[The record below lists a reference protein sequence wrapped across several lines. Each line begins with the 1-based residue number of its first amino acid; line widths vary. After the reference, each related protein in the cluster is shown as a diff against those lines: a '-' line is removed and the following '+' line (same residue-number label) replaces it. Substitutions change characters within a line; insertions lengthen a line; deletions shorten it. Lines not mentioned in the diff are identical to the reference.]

1 VTGRAVWRPSRT
13 FGHTLET
20 MLETRRSTCP
30 FDCPDACGLVVETD
44 GRSVRS
50 VRGDPEHDYTRGTL
64 CPKVNGFERT
74 VHAPGRLLHPLIR
87 TGAKGQGAFRR
98 ASWDEAAT
106 LIADRWQ
113 ALIAAHGRECIL
125 PYTYAGTMGLIQR
138 NAQEPLMHRLGAS
151 LLDRTICTSAQNAGW
166 EQVMGHTPGS
176 DPEDA
181 VHSDLLFLWG
191 INALATNIHFLT
203 QVKAV
208 RRNGGRVFLIDTHR
222 QASAAY
228 ADRVFL
234 VRPGSDGALALGMLH
249 LLVREN
255 RVDREFLAREAVGWD
270 ELERQI
276 LPEHP
281 PERTAALTGLSVED
295 VVFLAREFGTARA
308 PFIRLGGAPSRYG
321 NGGLNTRATICLPT
335 AVGAWAKKG
344 GGLLSSTNSGQAF
357 DLRSF
362 VRPDL
367 LPGRTR
373 IVNMNRLGHALNE
386 LDGPRV
392 MSLFVASSNP
402 AAVAPDQNAVL
413 RGLSREDLFTVVHE
427 RFMTDT
433 ALYADVVLPA
443 PTMLETA
450 DLYRAYGHFYAQ
462 RVRPVIPPLG
472 ESRSNWET
480 IRTLA
485 RAMGLTD
492 DVFQLSAD
500 EHIELIL
507 SRPTSWL
514 QGVDLDALNAGH
526 AVRLNV
532 PRGKWLTPSG
542 KIEIKNE
549 RLPEPVPRHRPT
561 HADLD
566 GEALPL
572 RLQTAPA
579 LYRLNSSFTERAEL
593 SKKLGAQTLR
603 LSPAD
608 ATARRLTNGQ
618 RVTGF
623 NAQGEVSFVLEVT
636 DAVPPGIAVAEGVHS
651 IQQGN
656 ARNVNGLTSQRLA
669 DTGGGSTFYDN
680 RIDVRAA
687 G

>member
-1 VTGRAVWRPSRT
+1 
-13 FGHTLET
+13 

-50 VRGDPEHDYTRGTL
+50 VRGDPEHEYTRGTL

-87 TGAKGQGAFRR
+87 TGTKGQGAFRR
-98 ASWDEAAT
+98 ASWDEAVA
-106 LIADRWQ
+106 LIAERWQ
-113 ALIAAHGRECIL
+113 ALIAANGRECIL

-191 INALATNIHFLT
+191 INALATNIHFIT

-255 RVDREFLAREAVGWD
+255 RVDRAFLACEAVGWD

-295 VVFLAREFGTARA
+295 VVFLAREYGTARA

-344 GGLLSSTNSGQAF
+344 GGFLSSTNSGQAF
-357 DLRSF
+357 DVRSF

-413 RGLSREDLFTVVHE
+413 RGLSRGNLFTVVHE

-480 IRTLA
+480 IQALA

-492 DVFQLSAD
+492 EVFQLSAD
-500 EHIELIL
+500 EHIDLIL
-507 SRPTSWL
+507 CRPTSWL
-514 QGVDLDALNAGH
+514 QGVDLDALNAGQ

-549 RLPEPVPRHRPT
+549 RLSEPLPRHRPT

-608 ATARRLTNGQ
+608 AAARGLTTGQ

-656 ARNVNGLTSQRLA
+656 VRNVNGLTSQRLA

-680 RIDVRAA
+680 RIDVRAETR
-687 G
+687 

>member
-255 RVDREFLAREAVGWD
+255 RVDRDFLAREAVGWD

-526 AVRLNV
+526 AVRLNA

>member
-1 VTGRAVWRPSRT
+1 MAAMRHA
-13 FGHTLET
+13 H
-20 MLETRRSTCP
+20 RSTCP

-44 GRSVRS
+44 GRSVLS

-87 TGAKGQGAFRR
+87 TGPKGQGAFRR
-98 ASWDEAAT
+98 ASWDEAVG
-106 LIADRWQ
+106 LVADRWQ
-113 ALIAAHGRECIL
+113 SLIATHGRECLL
-125 PYTYAGTMGLIQR
+125 PVTYAGTMGLIQR
-138 NAQEPLMHRLGAS
+138 NAQEPLMHRLGAT

-166 EQVMGHTPGS
+166 EQVMGKSPGS

-208 RRNGGRVFLIDTHR
+208 RRSGGRVFLVDTHR

-234 VRPGSDGALALGMLH
+234 VRPGSDGALALGLLH
-249 LLVREN
+249 VLVREN
-255 RVDREFLAREAVGWD
+255 LVDRAYLAREAVGWE
-270 ELERQI
+270 ELERQV

-295 VVFLAREFGTARA
+295 VVFLAREYGTARA

-321 NGGLNTRATICLPT
+321 NGGLNTRAMICLPT

-344 GGLLSSTNSGQAF
+344 GGFLSSTNSGGAF
-357 DLRSF
+357 DQRTF
-362 VRPDL
+362 VRADL

-373 IVNMNRLGHALNE
+373 IVNMNQLGHALNE

-392 MSLFVASSNP
+392 MALFVASSNP
-402 AAVAPDQNAVL
+402 AAVCPDQNAVL
-413 RGLSREDLFTVVHE
+413 KGLCREDLFTVVHE

-433 ALYADVVLPA
+433 ALHADVVLPA

-480 IRTLA
+480 IQALA
-485 RAMGLTD
+485 KALGLTD

-500 EHIELIL
+500 EHIDLIL
-507 SRPTSWL
+507 SRRTSWL
-514 QGVDLDALNAGH
+514 DGVDLDALNAGH

-542 KIEIKNE
+542 KIEIRND
-549 RLPEPVPRHRPT
+549 RLPEPLPRFRPT
-561 HADLD
+561 HSDLD
-566 GEALPL
+566 GDALPL

-579 LYRLNSSFTERAEL
+579 LFRLNSSFTERAEL
-593 SKKLGAQTLR
+593 SKKLGPQTLR

-608 ATARRLTNGQ
+608 AAARGLADGQ

-623 NAQGEVSFVLEVT
+623 NALGEVSFVLEVT
-636 DAVPPGIAVAEGVHS
+636 DAVPSGIAVAEGVHS
-651 IQQGN
+651 LQQGN
-656 ARNVNGLTSQRLA
+656 ARNVNGLTSQRIA

-680 RIDVRAA
+680 RIDVRAEA
-687 G
+687 R

>member
-1 VTGRAVWRPSRT
+1 VT
-13 FGHTLET
+13 
-20 MLETRRSTCP
+20 LETRRSTCP

-44 GRSVRS
+44 GRSVHS
-50 VRGDPEHDYTRGTL
+50 VRGDPEHGYTRGTL

-87 TGAKGQGAFRR
+87 TGQKRQGSFRR
-98 ASWDEAAT
+98 ASWDEAAA
-106 LIADRWQ
+106 LVAERWQ
-113 ALIAAHGRECIL
+113 RLIAAHGRECLL
-125 PYTYAGTMGLIQR
+125 PYTYAGTMGLLQR
-138 NAQEPLMHRLGAS
+138 NAQDPLMHRLGAS

-166 EQVMGHTPGS
+166 DQVMGNTPGS

-181 VHSDLLFLWG
+181 VDSDLLFLWG

-208 RRNGGRVFLIDTHR
+208 RRNGGRVFLVDTHR
-222 QASAAY
+222 QVSAVY

-249 LLVREN
+249 VLVREN
-255 RVDREFLAREAVGWD
+255 LVDRAYLAREAVGWD
-270 ELERQI
+270 DLERQV
-276 LPEHP
+276 LPENP
-281 PERTAALTGLSVED
+281 PERAAALTGLSVED
-295 VVFLAREFGTARA
+295 VVFLAREYGKARA

-321 NGGLNTRATICLPT
+321 NGGLNTRAMICLPA

-344 GGLLSSTNSGQAF
+344 GGFLSSTNTGKAF
-357 DLRSF
+357 DVSSF

-367 LPGRTR
+367 IPGRTR
-373 IVNMNRLGHALNE
+373 IVNMNQLGHALNE
-386 LDGPRV
+386 LEGPRV
-392 MSLFVASSNP
+392 MALFVANSNP

-413 RGLSREDLFTVVHE
+413 RGLGREDLFTVVHE

-462 RVRPVIPPLG
+462 RVKAVIPPLG

-485 RAMGLTD
+485 KALGLTD
-492 DVFQLSAD
+492 DVFQRSAD
-500 EHIELIL
+500 EHIDLIL
-507 SRPTSWL
+507 SKRTSWL
-514 QGVDLDALNAGH
+514 EGVDLDALNAGH

-549 RLPEPVPRHRPT
+549 RLPEPLPRHRPT
-561 HADLD
+561 HSDLD
-566 GEALPL
+566 GDALPL
-572 RLQTAPA
+572 RLQTAPS
-579 LYRLNSSFTERAEL
+579 LFRLNSSFTERAEL

-608 ATARRLTNGQ
+608 AQARGLTNGQ

-656 ARNVNGLTSQRLA
+656 TRNVNGLTSQRLA

-680 RIDVRAA
+680 RIDVRAEA
-687 G
+687 R

>member
-1 VTGRAVWRPSRT
+1 
-13 FGHTLET
+13 

-50 VRGDPEHDYTRGTL
+50 VRGDPEHGYTRGAL

-74 VHAPGRLLHPLIR
+74 VHAPGRLLHPLVR
-87 TGAKGQGAFRR
+87 TGPKGQGAFRR
-98 ASWDEAAT
+98 ASWDEAA
-106 LIADRWQ
+106 
-113 ALIAAHGRECIL
+113 ALIAERWQSLIATHGRECLL
-125 PYTYAGTMGLIQR
+125 PVTYAGTMGLIQR
-138 NAQEPLMHRLGAS
+138 NAQEPLMHRLGAT

-166 EQVMGHTPGS
+166 EQAMGRSPGS
-176 DPEDA
+176 DPEEA

-208 RRNGGRVFLIDTHR
+208 RRSGGQIFLIDTHR
-222 QASAAY
+222 QATAAH

-249 LLVREN
+249 VLVREKL
-255 RVDREFLAREAVGWD
+255 VDRTFLAREALGWD
-270 ELERQI
+270 ELERQV
-276 LPEHP
+276 LPENP
-281 PERTAALTGLSVED
+281 PERAAALTGLSVED
-295 VVFLAREFGTARA
+295 VVFLARAYGTARA

-321 NGGLNTRATICLPT
+321 NGGLNTRALICLPT
-335 AVGAWAKKG
+335 AVGAWAKRG
-344 GGLLSSTNSGQAF
+344 GGFLASTNTGAAF
-357 DLRSF
+357 DLRTF

-373 IVNMNRLGHALNE
+373 IVNMNRLGHTLNE
-386 LDGPRV
+386 LEGPPV
-392 MSLFVASSNP
+392 MALFVASSNP
-402 AAVAPDQNAVL
+402 AAVCPDQNAVL
-413 RGLSREDLFTVVHE
+413 KGLSREDLFTVVHE

-433 ALYADVVLPA
+433 ALHADVVLPA

-480 IRTLA
+480 IQTLA
-485 RAMGLTD
+485 SAMGLTD

-500 EHIELIL
+500 EHIDLIL
-507 SRPTSWL
+507 SRPTPWL
-514 QGVDLDALNAGH
+514 EGVDLGALNAGH

-542 KIEIKNE
+542 KIEIRNE
-549 RLPEPVPRHRPT
+549 RLPEPLPRHRPS

-566 GEALPL
+566 GDALPL

-593 SKKLGAQTLR
+593 SKKLGPQTLR

-608 ATARRLTNGQ
+608 AAARGLTSGQ

-636 DAVPPGIAVAEGVHS
+636 EDVPPGLAVAEGVHS

-680 RIDVRAA
+680 RIDVRACSL
-687 G
+687 

>member
-1 VTGRAVWRPSRT
+1 
-13 FGHTLET
+13 
-20 MLETRRSTCP
+20 
-30 FDCPDACGLVVETD
+30 
-44 GRSVRS
+44 
-50 VRGDPEHDYTRGTL
+50 
-64 CPKVNGFERT
+64 
-74 VHAPGRLLHPLIR
+74 
-87 TGAKGQGAFRR
+87 
-98 ASWDEAAT
+98 
-106 LIADRWQ
+106 
-113 ALIAAHGRECIL
+113 
-125 PYTYAGTMGLIQR
+125 
-138 NAQEPLMHRLGAS
+138 MHRLGAS

-166 EQVMGHTPGS
+166 EQVMGRSPGS

-208 RRNGGRVFLIDTHR
+208 RKGGGRVFLVDTHR

-255 RVDREFLAREAVGWD
+255 LVDRAYLARETVGWD
-270 ELERQI
+270 ELERQV

-281 PERTAALTGLSVED
+281 PERGGALTGLSVED
-295 VVFLAREFGTARA
+295 VVFLAREYGTARA

-321 NGGLNTRATICLPT
+321 NGGLNTRAMICLPT

-344 GGLLSSTNSGQAF
+344 GGFLSSTNTGGAF
-357 DLRSF
+357 DLRTF

-373 IVNMNRLGHALNE
+373 IVNMNQLGHALNE

-392 MSLFVASSNP
+392 MALFVASSNP
-402 AAVAPDQNAVL
+402 AAVCPDQNAVL
-413 RGLSREDLFTVVHE
+413 KGLGREDLFTVVHE

-433 ALYADVVLPA
+433 ALHADVVLPA

-462 RVRPVIPPLG
+462 RVRPVVPPLG
-472 ESRSNWET
+472 ESRSNWDT
-480 IRTLA
+480 IQALA
-485 RAMGLTD
+485 KGLGLTD

-500 EHIELIL
+500 EHIDLIL
-507 SRPTSWL
+507 SHPTPWL
-514 QGVDLDALNAGH
+514 QGVDLDALNGGH
-526 AVRLNV
+526 AVRLSV

-542 KIEIKNE
+542 KIEIRNDL
-549 RLPEPVPRHRPT
+549 LPEPLPRFRPT
-561 HADLD
+561 HSDLD
-566 GEALPL
+566 GDALGL
-572 RLQTAPA
+572 DVVAGGEKGSGHRRRRA
-579 LYRLNSSFTERAEL
+579 SFVEP
-593 SKKLGAQTLR
+593 GPQTLQ

-608 ATARRLTNGQ
+608 AAARGLISGQ

-623 NAQGEVSFVLEVT
+623 NALGEVSFVLAVT

-651 IQQGN
+651 LQQGN

-680 RIDVRAA
+680 RIDVRADA
-687 G
+687 V

>member
-1 VTGRAVWRPSRT
+1 
-13 FGHTLET
+13 
-20 MLETRRSTCP
+20 MLETRRSTCS

-50 VRGDPEHDYTRGTL
+50 VRGDPEHGYTRGTL

-74 VHAPGRLLHPLIR
+74 VHAPGRLLTPLLR
-87 TGAKGQGAFRR
+87 TGPKGQGAFRR
-98 ASWDEAAT
+98 ASWDEAAA
-106 LIADRWQ
+106 LIAERWQ
-113 ALIAAHGRECIL
+113 ALITAHGRECIL

-166 EQVMGHTPGS
+166 EQVMGRTPGS

-181 VHSDLLFLWG
+181 VHSDRLFLWG

-208 RRNGGRVFLIDTHR
+208 RKNGGRVFLIDTHR

-255 RVDREFLAREAVGWD
+255 FVDRAFLARETVGWD
-270 ELERQI
+270 ELERHV

-281 PERTAALTGLSVED
+281 PEHTAALTGLPVED
-295 VVFLAREFGTARA
+295 VLFLAREYGRAQA

-321 NGGLNTRATICLPT
+321 NGGLNTRAMICLPT

-344 GGLLSSTNSGQAF
+344 AGLLASTNTGWAF

-373 IVNMNRLGHALNE
+373 TVNMNALGHALNE

-392 MSLFVASSNP
+392 MALFVASSNP

-450 DLYRAYGHFYAQ
+450 DLYRSYGQFYAQ
-462 RVRPVIPPLG
+462 RARPVISPLG

-480 IRTLA
+480 IQTLA
-485 RAMGLTD
+485 RALGLTD

-500 EHIELIL
+500 EHIDLIL
-507 SRPTSWL
+507 SQRTPWL
-514 QGVDLDALNAGH
+514 EGVDLDALNAGE

-532 PRGKWLTPSG
+532 PRGNWLTPSG

-549 RLPEPVPRHRPT
+549 RLPEPLPRHRPT

-593 SKKLGAQTLR
+593 SKKLGAQTIR

-608 ATARRLTNGQ
+608 AAARGLTAGQ
-618 RVTGF
+618 RVTAF

-687 G
+687 TR

>member
-1 VTGRAVWRPSRT
+1 MV
-13 FGHTLET
+13 
-20 MLETRRSTCP
+20 ETRRSTCP

-50 VRGDPEHDYTRGTL
+50 VRGDPEHGYTRGSL

-74 VHAPGRLLHPLIR
+74 VHAEGRLLHPLIR
-87 TGAKGQGAFRR
+87 SGPKGQGAFRR
-98 ASWDEAAT
+98 ASWDEAVALVAERWQS
-106 LIADRWQ
+106 LIAT
-113 ALIAAHGRECIL
+113 HGRECLL
-125 PYTYAGTMGLIQR
+125 PVTYAGTMGLIQR
-138 NAQEPLMHRLGAS
+138 NAQESLMHRLGAS

-176 DPEDA
+176 DPEEA
-181 VHSDLLFLWG
+181 VRSDLLFLWG

-203 QVKAV
+203 QVKVA
-208 RRNGGRVFLIDTHR
+208 RKNGARVFLVDTHR

-249 LLVREN
+249 VLVREKL
-255 RVDREFLAREAVGWD
+255 VDRAFLARETVGWD
-270 ELERQI
+270 ELERQV
-276 LPEHP
+276 LPENP
-281 PERTAALTGLSVED
+281 PQRAAALTGLSVEE
-295 VVFLAREFGTARA
+295 VVFLAREYGTARA
-308 PFIRLGGAPSRYG
+308 PYIRLGGAPSRYG
-321 NGGLNTRATICLPT
+321 NGGLNTRAMICLPT
-335 AVGAWAKKG
+335 AVGAWAKPG
-344 GGLLSSTNSGQAF
+344 GGFLSSTNTGQAF

-367 LPGRTR
+367 LPGKTR

-392 MSLFVASSNP
+392 MALFVASSNP
-402 AAVAPDQNAVL
+402 AAVCPDQNAVL
-413 RGLSREDLFTVVHE
+413 KGLRREDLFTVVHE

-433 ALYADVVLPA
+433 ALHADVVLPA

-480 IRTLA
+480 IRALA
-485 RAMGLTD
+485 SALGLTD
-492 DVFQLSAD
+492 DVFQRSAD
-500 EHIELIL
+500 EHIDLIL
-507 SRPTSWL
+507 SRRTSWL
-514 QGVDLDALNAGH
+514 EGVDLDALNAGQ

-549 RLPEPVPRHRPT
+549 RLPEPLPRHRPT
-561 HADLD
+561 HSDVD
-566 GEALPL
+566 GDALPL

-593 SKKLGAQTLR
+593 STKLGPQTLQ
-603 LSPAD
+603 LAPAD
-608 ATARRLTNGQ
+608 AAARGLTSGQ
-618 RVTGF
+618 RVIGF
-623 NAQGEVSFVLEVT
+623 NGLGEVAFVLQVT

-656 ARNVNGLTSQRLA
+656 VRNVNGLTSQRLA
-669 DTGGGSTFYDN
+669 DAGGGSTFYDN

>member
-1 VTGRAVWRPSRT
+1 MP
-13 FGHTLET
+13 HTHQ
-20 MLETRRSTCP
+20 RSTCP

-44 GRSVRS
+44 GRSVIS
-50 VRGDPEHDYTRGTL
+50 VRGDPEHEYTRGSL
-64 CPKVNGFERT
+64 CPKVNRFERT
-74 VHAPGRLLHPLIR
+74 VHAPGRLLTPLIR
-87 TGAKGQGAFRR
+87 TGPKGTGAFRR
-98 ASWDEAAT
+98 ASWDEAARIIAERWQT
-106 LIADRWQ
+106 LIAT
-113 ALIAAHGRECIL
+113 HGRECLL

-138 NAQEPLMHRLGAS
+138 NAQDPLMHRLGAS

-166 EQVMGHTPGS
+166 DQMMGHTPGS

-203 QVKAV
+203 QVKAAK
-208 RRNGGRVFLIDTHR
+208 RNGGRVFLIDTHR
-222 QASAAY
+222 QATASY

-255 RVDREFLAREAVGWD
+255 LVDRAYLARESVGWED
-270 ELERQI
+270 LERQV

-295 VVFLAREFGTARA
+295 VLFLARAYGTAQA

-321 NGGLNTRATICLPT
+321 NGGLNTRAMLCLPT

-344 GGLLSSTNSGQAF
+344 GGFLSSTNSGQAF
-357 DLRSF
+357 DVRSF

-367 LPGRTR
+367 IPGRTR

-413 RGLSREDLFTVVHE
+413 RGLAREDLFTVVHE

-462 RVRPVIPPLG
+462 RVKPVIPPLG

-485 RAMGLTD
+485 KALGLKD
-492 DVFQLSAD
+492 DVFHFSAD
-500 EHIELIL
+500 EHIDLIL

-514 QGVDLDALNAGH
+514 DGVDLDALNAGD

-542 KIEIKNE
+542 KIEIRNE
-549 RLPEPVPRHRPT
+549 FLPEPIPRHRPT

-579 LYRLNSSFTERAEL
+579 LYRLNSSFTERVDL
-593 SKKLGAQTLR
+593 STKLGSQTLR
-603 LSPAD
+603 LSPTD
-608 ATARRLTNGQ
+608 AAARGLTSGQ

-623 NAQGEVSFVLEVT
+623 NAQGEVAFVLEVT
-636 DAVPPGIAVAEGVHS
+636 EDIPPGIAVAEGVHS
-651 IQQGN
+651 LQQGN
-656 ARNVNGLTSQRLA
+656 TRNVNGLTSQRLA

-680 RIDVRAA
+680 RIDVRAEA
-687 G
+687 R

>member
-1 VTGRAVWRPSRT
+1 MR
-13 FGHTLET
+13 HIHQ
-20 MLETRRSTCP
+20 RSTCP

-44 GRSVRS
+44 GRSVLS
-50 VRGDPEHDYTRGTL
+50 VRGDPEHEYTRGSL
-64 CPKVNGFERT
+64 CPKVNRFERT
-74 VHAPGRLLHPLIR
+74 VHAPGRLLTPLVR
-87 TGAKGQGAFRR
+87 TGPKGTGAFRR
-98 ASWDEAAT
+98 ASWDQAAGMIAERWQT
-106 LIADRWQ
+106 LIAE
-113 ALIAAHGRECIL
+113 HGRECLL

-138 NAQEPLMHRLGAS
+138 NAQDPLMHRLGAS

-166 EQVMGHTPGS
+166 DQMMGHTPGS

-203 QVKAV
+203 QVKAAK
-208 RRNGGRVFLIDTHR
+208 RNGGRVFLVDTHR
-222 QASAAY
+222 QATASY

-255 RVDREFLAREAVGWD
+255 LVDRAYLAKESVGWD
-270 ELERQI
+270 DLERQV

-295 VVFLAREFGTARA
+295 VVFLARAYGMARA

-321 NGGLNTRATICLPT
+321 NGGLNTRAMLCLPT
-335 AVGAWAKKG
+335 AVGAWAKQG
-344 GGLLSSTNSGQAF
+344 GGFLSSTNSGQAF
-357 DLRSF
+357 DVRSF

-367 LPGRTR
+367 IPGRTR

-386 LDGPRV
+386 LDEPRV

-433 ALYADVVLPA
+433 ALYADVLLPA

-462 RVRPVIPPLG
+462 RVKPVIPPLG

-485 RAMGLTD
+485 KALGLND
-492 DVFQLSAD
+492 DVFQFSAD
-500 EHIELIL
+500 EHIDLIL

-514 QGVDLDALNAGH
+514 EGVDLDALNAGD

-542 KIEIKNE
+542 KIEIRNE
-549 RLPEPVPRHRPT
+549 FLPDPLPRHRPT
-561 HADLD
+561 HSDLD
-566 GEALPL
+566 GDLLPL

-593 SKKLGAQTLR
+593 STKLGPQTLR
-603 LSPAD
+603 LSPED
-608 ATARRLTNGQ
+608 ALVRGLSSGQ
-618 RVTGF
+618 RVMGF
-623 NAQGEVSFVLEVT
+623 NALGEVAFVLEVT
-636 DAVPPGIAVAEGVHS
+636 EDVPPGIAVAEGVHS
-651 IQQGN
+651 LQQGN

-687 G
+687 

>member
-1 VTGRAVWRPSRT
+1 
-13 FGHTLET
+13 

-50 VRGDPEHDYTRGTL
+50 VRGDPEHEYTRGTL

-87 TGAKGQGAFRR
+87 TGTKGQGAFRR
-98 ASWDEAAT
+98 ASWDEAVA
-106 LIADRWQ
+106 LIAERWQ
-113 ALIAAHGRECIL
+113 ALIAANGRECIL

-191 INALATNIHFLT
+191 INALATNIHFIT

-255 RVDREFLAREAVGWD
+255 RVDRAFLAREAVGWD

-295 VVFLAREFGTARA
+295 VVFLAREYGTARA

-344 GGLLSSTNSGQAF
+344 GGFLSSTNSGQAF
-357 DLRSF
+357 DVRSF

-413 RGLSREDLFTVVHE
+413 RGLSRGNLFTVVHE

-480 IRTLA
+480 IQALA

-492 DVFQLSAD
+492 EVFQLSAD
-500 EHIELIL
+500 EHIDLIL

-514 QGVDLDALNAGH
+514 QGVDLDALHAGQ

-549 RLPEPVPRHRPT
+549 RLSEPLPRHRPT

-608 ATARRLTNGQ
+608 AAARGLTTGQ

-656 ARNVNGLTSQRLA
+656 VRNVNGLTSQRLA

-680 RIDVRAA
+680 RIDVRAETR
-687 G
+687 

>member
-1 VTGRAVWRPSRT
+1 
-13 FGHTLET
+13 

-50 VRGDPEHDYTRGTL
+50 VRGDPEHEYTRGTL
-64 CPKVNGFERT
+64 CPKVNGFEKT
-74 VHAPGRLLHPLIR
+74 VHAPGRLMHPLIR
-87 TGAKGQGAFRR
+87 SGPKGQGAFRQ
-98 ASWDEAAT
+98 ASWDEAVS

-113 ALIAAHGRECIL
+113 MLIARHGRECLL
-125 PYTYAGTMGLIQR
+125 PVTYAGTMGLIQR
-138 NAQEPLMHRLGAS
+138 NAQEPLMHRLGAT

-166 EQVMGHTPGS
+166 EQVMGKTPGS

-203 QVKAV
+203 QVKGV

-222 QASAAY
+222 QATAAH

-255 RVDREFLAREAVGWD
+255 LVDRAYLAREALGWD

-295 VVFLAREFGTARA
+295 VVFLAREYGTARA

-321 NGGLNTRATICLPT
+321 NGGLNTRAMICLPT

-344 GGLLSSTNSGQAF
+344 GGFLSSTNTGAAF
-357 DLRSF
+357 DLRTF

-367 LPGRTR
+367 LPGKTR
-373 IVNMNRLGHALNE
+373 VMNMNQLGHALNE
-386 LDGPRV
+386 LEGPRV
-392 MSLFVASSNP
+392 MALFVASSNP
-402 AAVAPDQNAVL
+402 AAVCPDQNAVL
-413 RGLSREDLFTVVHE
+413 RGLAREDLFTVVHE

-433 ALYADVVLPA
+433 ALHADVVLPA

-480 IRTLA
+480 IRALA
-485 RAMGLTD
+485 KALGLTD

-500 EHIELIL
+500 EHIDLML
-507 SRPTSWL
+507 SRRTAWL
-514 QGVDLDALNAGH
+514 EGVDLDALNRGE
-526 AVRLNV
+526 AVKLNV
-532 PRGKWLTPSG
+532 PRGKWLTRSG

-549 RLPEPVPRHRPT
+549 LLPEPLPRHRPT

-566 GEALPL
+566 GDALPL

-593 SKKLGAQTLR
+593 SRKLGAQTLR

-608 ATARRLTNGQ
+608 ASARGLTDGQ

-636 DAVPPGIAVAEGVHS
+636 EAVPPGIAVAEGVHS

-656 ARNVNGLTSQRLA
+656 VRNVNGLTSQRIA

-680 RIDVRAA
+680 RIDVRAEA
-687 G
+687 R

>member
-106 LIADRWQ
+106 LITDRWQ

-255 RVDREFLAREAVGWD
+255 RVDRDFLAREAVGWD

>member
-1 VTGRAVWRPSRT
+1 
-13 FGHTLET
+13 
-20 MLETRRSTCP
+20 
-30 FDCPDACGLVVETD
+30 
-44 GRSVRS
+44 
-50 VRGDPEHDYTRGTL
+50 
-64 CPKVNGFERT
+64 
-74 VHAPGRLLHPLIR
+74 LL
-87 TGAKGQGAFRR
+87 
-98 ASWDEAAT
+98 S
-106 LIADRWQ
+106 
-113 ALIAAHGRECIL
+113 
-125 PYTYAGTMGLIQR
+125 
-138 NAQEPLMHRLGAS
+138 
-151 LLDRTICTSAQNAGW
+151 
-166 EQVMGHTPGS
+166 
-176 DPEDA
+176 
-181 VHSDLLFLWG
+181 
-191 INALATNIHFLT
+191 
-203 QVKAV
+203 
-208 RRNGGRVFLIDTHR
+208 
-222 QASAAY
+222 
-228 ADRVFL
+228 
-234 VRPGSDGALALGMLH
+234 
-249 LLVREN
+249 REN
-255 RVDREFLAREAVGWD
+255 RVDRAFLARETVGWD

-281 PERTAALTGLSVED
+281 PERTAALTGLSVEE
-295 VVFLAREFGTARA
+295 VVFLAREYGTARA

-344 GGLLSSTNSGQAF
+344 GGFLSSTNSGQAF
-357 DLRSF
+357 DVRSF

-373 IVNMNRLGHALNE
+373 IVNMNQLGQALNE

-485 RAMGLTD
+485 GAMGLTD

-500 EHIELIL
+500 EHIDLIL

-514 QGVDLDALNAGH
+514 QGVDLDAMNAGQ

-549 RLPEPVPRHRPT
+549 RLPEPLPRHRPT

-593 SKKLGAQTLR
+593 STKLGAQTLR

-608 ATARRLTNGQ
+608 AAARGLTTGQ

-623 NAQGEVSFVLEVT
+623 NALGEVAFVLEVT

-656 ARNVNGLTSQRLA
+656 VRNVNGLTSQRIA

-687 G
+687 GP

>member
-1 VTGRAVWRPSRT
+1 
-13 FGHTLET
+13 

-50 VRGDPEHDYTRGTL
+50 VRGDPEHGYTRGTL

-74 VHAPGRLLHPLIR
+74 VHAPGRLLTPLIR
-87 TGAKGQGAFRR
+87 TGPKGQGAFRR
-98 ASWDEAAT
+98 APWDEAAA
-106 LIADRWQ
+106 LVAERWQ

-125 PYTYAGTMGLIQR
+125 PYTYAGTMGIIQR

-208 RRNGGRVFLIDTHR
+208 RKNGGRVLLVDTHR
-222 QASAAY
+222 QATAAH
-228 ADRVFL
+228 ADQVFL

-255 RVDREFLAREAVGWD
+255 FVDRAFLARETVGWD
-270 ELERQI
+270 EFERQV

-281 PERTAALTGLSVED
+281 PEHTAALTGLSVED
-295 VVFLAREFGTARA
+295 VLFLAREYGRARA

-321 NGGLNTRATICLPT
+321 NGGLNTRAMICLPT

-344 GGLLSSTNSGQAF
+344 GGLLSSTNTSGAF
-357 DLRSF
+357 DLSSF
-362 VRPDL
+362 ARPDL

-373 IVNMNRLGHALNE
+373 TVNMNSLGHALNE

-392 MSLFVASSNP
+392 MALFVANSNP

-462 RVRPVIPPLG
+462 RARPVIEPLG

-485 RAMGLTD
+485 LALGLTD

-500 EHIELIL
+500 EHIDLIL
-507 SRPTSWL
+507 SRRTPWL
-514 QGVDLDALNAGH
+514 EGVDLDALNAGA

-532 PRGKWLTPSG
+532 PRGSWLTPSG

-549 RLPEPVPRHRPT
+549 RLPEPLPRHRPT

-579 LYRLNSSFTERAEL
+579 LYRLNSSFTERADL

-608 ATARRLTNGQ
+608 AAARGLTAGQ
-618 RVTGF
+618 RVTAF

-680 RIDVRAA
+680 RIDVRAEPR
-687 G
+687 

>member
-1 VTGRAVWRPSRT
+1 
-13 FGHTLET
+13 
-20 MLETRRSTCP
+20 
-30 FDCPDACGLVVETD
+30 
-44 GRSVRS
+44 
-50 VRGDPEHDYTRGTL
+50 
-64 CPKVNGFERT
+64 
-74 VHAPGRLLHPLIR
+74 
-87 TGAKGQGAFRR
+87 
-98 ASWDEAAT
+98 
-106 LIADRWQ
+106 
-113 ALIAAHGRECIL
+113 
-125 PYTYAGTMGLIQR
+125 
-138 NAQEPLMHRLGAS
+138 
-151 LLDRTICTSAQNAGW
+151 
-166 EQVMGHTPGS
+166 
-176 DPEDA
+176 
-181 VHSDLLFLWG
+181 
-191 INALATNIHFLT
+191 
-203 QVKAV
+203 
-208 RRNGGRVFLIDTHR
+208 VFLIDTHR

-255 RVDREFLAREAVGWD
+255 RVDRAFLAREAVGWD

-295 VVFLAREFGTARA
+295 VVFLAREYGTARA

-344 GGLLSSTNSGQAF
+344 GGFLSSTNSGQAF
-357 DLRSF
+357 DVRSF

-413 RGLSREDLFTVVHE
+413 RGLSRGNLFTVVHE

-462 RVRPVIPPLG
+462 RARPVIPPLG

-480 IRTLA
+480 IQALA

-492 DVFQLSAD
+492 EVFQLSAD
-500 EHIELIL
+500 EHIDLIL

-514 QGVDLDALNAGH
+514 QGVDLDALNAGQ

-549 RLPEPVPRHRPT
+549 RLSEPLPRHRPT

-608 ATARRLTNGQ
+608 AAARGLTTGQ

-656 ARNVNGLTSQRLA
+656 VRNVNGLTSQRLA

-680 RIDVRAA
+680 RIDVRAETR
-687 G
+687 

>member
-1 VTGRAVWRPSRT
+1 
-13 FGHTLET
+13 

-50 VRGDPEHDYTRGTL
+50 VRGDPEHEYTRGTL

-87 TGAKGQGAFRR
+87 TGTKGQGAFRR
-98 ASWDEAAT
+98 ASWDEAVA
-106 LIADRWQ
+106 LIAERWQ
-113 ALIAAHGRECIL
+113 ALIAANGRECIL

-166 EQVMGHTPGS
+166 EQVMGHTAGS

-191 INALATNIHFLT
+191 INALATNIHFIT

-255 RVDREFLAREAVGWD
+255 RVDRAFLAREAVGWD

-295 VVFLAREFGTARA
+295 VVFLAREYGTARA

-344 GGLLSSTNSGQAF
+344 GGFLSSTNSGQAF
-357 DLRSF
+357 DVRSF

-413 RGLSREDLFTVVHE
+413 RGLSRGNLFTVVHE

-480 IRTLA
+480 IQALA

-492 DVFQLSAD
+492 EVFQLSAD
-500 EHIELIL
+500 EHIDLIL

-514 QGVDLDALNAGH
+514 QGVDLDALNAGQ

-549 RLPEPVPRHRPT
+549 RLSEPLPRHRPT

-566 GEALPL
+566 GESLPL

-608 ATARRLTNGQ
+608 AAARGLTTGQ

-656 ARNVNGLTSQRLA
+656 VRNVNGLTSQRLA

-680 RIDVRAA
+680 RIDVRAETR
-687 G
+687 